1 MDFSWKNKQTKKS
14 NKRLAKNKIIAK
26 KRAVV
31 ILLLWKYF
39 REIAFICWFKK
50 LSCPYMSDKKKK
62 AWRKLKM
69 RASGHLPAHARWIK
83 YIPAGRC
90 LIAVHWHSSL
100 QLNINR
106 NWKLKRHDCD
116 LSYSFIK
123 IAPEKHEVG
132 AKGEGFTVLSMK
144 TQIIL
149 NCSMAVT
156 WDSQYRQYP
165 SMGDGFKTIWRFKI
179 NITY

>member
-1 MDFSWKNKQTKKS
+1 
-14 NKRLAKNKIIAK
+14 
-26 KRAVV
+26 
-31 ILLLWKYF
+31 
-39 REIAFICWFKK
+39 
-50 LSCPYMSDKKKK
+50 
-62 AWRKLKM
+62 M

-90 LIAVHWHSSL
+90 LIYRRTLTLFSTIKH
-100 QLNINR
+100 Q
-106 NWKLKRHDCD
+106 WKLKRHNCD

-123 IAPEKHEVG
+123 IALEKHEVG

-165 SMGDGFKTIWRFKI
+165 SMGDGFKTI
-179 NITY
+179 